1 MPTKAYDFIDSSVD
15 AGEGWSKFG
24 ADAEGVD
31 PMLQEGVGALG
42 ALASEPQSFRLFNTV
57 DQRQILE
64 EIKENPAFG
73 KRIQQMLHHRHGV
86 QMVEGSAK
94 RAALNELDGRSFPE
108 SKGEWITLRRRLRVL
123 VRDIPGAIE
132 KGIEGMTLAEKTRA
146 LQSIAA
152 GRGFALQLGADAA
165 TATTSTAG
173 TGSIWTSLISG
184 IASAATSV
192 YTAKLATDAQKD
204 IAKIQT
210 QSATTQAAYA
220 NQIAQAQ
227 AALAQAQAQAGVTTG
242 GAAATGGGAVGGIP
256 MWGVVV
262 GAVAILGGIFYFVM
276 KGR

>member
-1 MPTKAYDFIDSSVD
+1 MPTNTYDFIDSHTD
-15 AGEGWSKFG
+15 AVEGWNKFG
-24 ADAEGVD
+24 SDEEGVD
-31 PMLQEGVGALG
+31 PMLAEGVGALG

-64 EIKENPAFG
+64 EIKENPTFG

-94 RAALNELDGRSFPE
+94 RAALNELDGKSFPE

-146 LQSIAA
+146 LQAIAS
-152 GRGFALQLGADAA
+152 GKGFALQLGADAA
-165 TATTSTAG
+165 TATAPAG
-173 TGSIWTSLISG
+173 SGSIWTSLISG

-192 YTAKLATDAQKD
+192 YTAKLTSDAQKD

-210 QSATTQAAYA
+210 QSAATQAAYA

-227 AALAQAQAQAGVTTG
+227 AALAQAQAQAG
-242 GAAATGGGAVGGIP
+242 ATGGGAAAGGGSVGGIP

-276 KGR
+276 RGR